1 MLYATKAEVA
11 EINYIALTRAI
22 DSILPWPLEPVHMPG
37 VLKPQSLDSIPEVVI
52 SAFMSLGKTC
62 LGFQA
67 FLCTHKSRD
76 DSREAI
82 IELFNRQK
90 SPTADDFLELRST
103 STLIIREAYKFLPFA
118 NNLRNVWLKRFSCH
132 INTNVYASSP
142 SSDAF
147 PWHKDPHHVFAL
159 QLAGTKRWWLSKE
172 HDGDFTRHSDQGAIE
187 ITSQIGDIL
196 FIPKGVPHRAQ
207 AAEMS
212 VHISISVEE
221 KAPLNNN

>member
-1 MLYATKAEVA
+1 MLNNTKVDLAK
-11 EINYIALTRAI
+11 INHTALTRAI
-22 DSILPWPLEPVHMPG
+22 DSILPWPQGPVHLPG
-37 VLKPQSLDSIPEVVI
+37 VLEPQSLDSIPEAVM
-52 SAFMSLGKTC
+52 SAFTSLGKTWP
-62 LGFQA
+62 GFQA

-76 DSREAI
+76 DSRQAI
-82 IELFNRQK
+82 LELFNRQE
-90 SPTADDFLELRST
+90 PPNADDFIELMST

-118 NNLRNVWLKRFSCH
+118 DNLRKVWLNRFSCH
-132 INTNVYASSP
+132 INTNIYTSSP
-142 SSDAF
+142 NSDAF

-159 QLAGTKRWWLSKE
+159 QLAGTKRWWLSKK
-172 HDGDFTRHSDQGAIE
+172 HAGDFPQYLDQESTE

-221 KAPLNNN
+221 KAPIDNN